1 MFCVGMLI
9 FLCSRRHSSRQF
21 LKGSRCPAS
30 HQLNFLTIFP
40 QLEVLMYA
48 LIAHYA
54 QKISRDVEEVQGCT
68 CILCTVS
75 HIGQENSK
83 LKSSEIMLT
92 CIFYLLLSWTFMTLN
107 TLRKLNF
114 SYTFF
119 SSKMYLNL
127 GKTTKIENFCRNR
140 KVII

>member
-1 MFCVGMLI
+1 MLLNVVTRFQCQSMFCVGMLI

-21 LKGSRCPAS
+21 LKCSRCPAS

-40 QLEVLMYA
+40 QFEVFMYA
-48 LIAHYA
+48 LIAHYP

-75 HIGQENSK
+75 HIGQGNSK

-92 CIFYLLLSWTFMTLN
+92 CIFYLLLSWTFITLN
-107 TLRKLNF
+107 TLYPVRKLT
-114 SYTFF
+114 SVILFF
-119 SSKMYLNL
+119 RPKC
-127 GKTTKIENFCRNR
+127 I
-140 KVII
+140 